1 MAPVTARLRRH
12 PEDSRVVAAVAVAT
26 DHSITRFHPMMPGSS
41 SLLLF
46 VSAAVV
52 LLVIPGPAVLYVTS
66 RSIGQRRSAGFV
78 SALGI
83 GVGTL
88 VHAAAAAVGLSALLM
103 SSAIAFSAVKYL
115 GAAYLI
121 YLGVQKLRREE
132 SLELSQDASRTKL
145 SRVFGQGIIVNI
157 LNPKT
162 ALFFFAFLPQFVDA
176 SRGSVALQIL
186 VLGTLF
192 AVMGITSDRLWALF
206 AGSVALRLNRNS
218 HWNQTQRYVS
228 GGMLISLGV
237 ATALAGTGGKKY
249 PVGANRSLA
258 LLRARIIRDVW
269 RNRIL
274 RITAWIGH
282 GRLRHPFHGNDSG
295 PSGRGIFL
303 VIVNGEAGTN
313 LGRSFDQR
321 HGEDHGALQLLLA
334 RRPDGGPAAA
344 NHVLDKIAHR
354 PALGSFALNRF
365 RLAHHDDGAVVHG
378 MACGGGGTYYAVKQ
392 RHA

>member
-1 MAPVTARLRRH
+1 MVAAVA
-12 PEDSRVVAAVAVAT
+12 VAAVAVAT

-66 RSIGQRRSAGFV
+66 RSIGQGRSAGFV

-121 YLGVQKLRREE
+121 YLGKQKLRREE
-132 SLELSQDASRTKL
+132 SLELSQDASRAKL

-192 AVMGITSDRLWALF
+192 AVMGITSDSLWALF

-218 HWNQTQRYVS
+218 HWNRTQRYVS

-237 ATALAGTGGKKY
+237 ATALAGTGGKK
-249 PVGANRSLA
+249 
-258 LLRARIIRDVW
+258 
-269 RNRIL
+269 
-274 RITAWIGH
+274 
-282 GRLRHPFHGNDSG
+282 
-295 PSGRGIFL
+295 
-303 VIVNGEAGTN
+303 
-313 LGRSFDQR
+313 
-321 HGEDHGALQLLLA
+321 
-334 RRPDGGPAAA
+334 
-344 NHVLDKIAHR
+344 
-354 PALGSFALNRF
+354 
-365 RLAHHDDGAVVHG
+365 
-378 MACGGGGTYYAVKQ
+378 
-392 RHA
+392 